1 MKRMILFAMTLAL
14 AFSASA
20 ADEMRKLD
28 YLLGEW
34 KGEASVR
41 MGPGKPEHVLQTEV
55 VQSKLGG
62 KVLVINGL
70 GKRKLEDGSAGE
82 VVHEALA
89 VISFDAA
96 TQKYRFDA
104 WTARD
109 GYVAAWI
116 EPGDRKATWGF
127 DTPQGG
133 KIRYTI
139 TINEKGEWR
148 EIGEF
153 SRDGKTWMPAFF
165 DMTLHQ

>member
-1 MKRMILFAMTLAL
+1 
-14 AFSASA
+14 
-20 ADEMRKLD
+20 
-28 YLLGEW
+28 
-34 KGEASVR
+34 
-41 MGPGKPEHVLQTEV
+41 

-62 KVLVINGL
+62 KALLINGL
-70 GKRKLEDGSAGE
+70 GNRRMDDGTAGE

-89 VISFDAA
+89 ILSWDEAGK
-96 TQKYRFDA
+96 KYRFDA

-109 GYVAAWI
+109 GYVAAWM

-139 TINEKGEWR
+139 TIDEKGQWR

-153 SRDGKTWMPAFF
+153 SRDGKQWMGFF
-165 DMTLHQ
+165 DMTLHK